1 MKKINN
7 IEFESLLLNEEF
19 IRLINEKFGE
29 SNHVIADLCLK
40 NADKAESILLVTQL
54 VQLYHADQ
62 LDFDDAEI
70 TRMWQNIIRISE
82 TRKPQRIFRFYR
94 VWSIAASFAL
104 LLSLVFYLYI
114 YSSNHSIRKYAAEKV
129 VVSDDARIIISD
141 GSEYR
146 LKSNDSHIRYDAD
159 GKEIVIEWNNDQ
171 TEKVSNQPK
180 EAKAVFNQIVVP
192 FGRRHSITLS
202 DGTVV
207 QLNSGSKLV
216 FPAKFAG
223 AHREVFLKGEGYF
236 EVSKDASKPFIVNTD
251 FINVKVL
258 GTHFNISA
266 YENEK
271 SAVAVLVEGSVE
283 VYKDKF
289 LNNNHSKIVPG
300 QACFFTGNDSELH
313 IQDVNVNEYI
323 SWKDGY
329 YLLSDQPFG
338 NIIKKIEKYYNKSVS
353 MGDNELANR
362 IISGKLVLAAQLEG
376 TMDFLAKATKCRY
389 ALKEDGTYIFAKDIN
404 SSY

>member
-19 IRLINEKFGE
+19 IRLVNEKSAE
-29 SNHVIADLCLK
+29 SEKIIADLCLE
-40 NADKAESILLVTQL
+40 NPDKAESILMAAKL
-54 VQLYHADQ
+54 VQRYQSEQLYV
-62 LDFDDAEI
+62 DDSEI
-70 TRMWQNIIRISE
+70 TRMWQNIIKKSE
-82 TRKPQRIFRFYR
+82 ARKPKRIFKLSPVWR
-94 VWSIAASFAL
+94 VAASVAVIFS
-104 LLSLVFYLYI
+104 LSIYFYEYTH
-114 YSSNHSIRKYAAEKV
+114 NHSIRKFAEEKV
-129 VVSDDARIIISD
+129 AVSDDARIIISD
-141 GSEYR
+141 GSEYM

-159 GKEIVIEWNNDQ
+159 GKEIVIEENNNQ
-171 TEKVSNQPK
+171 TEKVSNSQEDTK
-180 EAKAVFNQIVVP
+180 EVYNQIVVP

-216 FPAKFAG
+216 FPATFAD
-223 AHREVFLKGEGYF
+223 AKREVFLKGEGYF
-236 EVSKDASKPFIVNTD
+236 EVAKDASKPFIVNTD
-251 FINVKVL
+251 FLNVKVL

-266 YENEK
+266 YENEN
-271 SAVAVLVEGSVE
+271 SAIAVLVEGSVE

-289 LNNNHSKIVPG
+289 FKNDHLKIIPG
-300 QACFFTGNDSELH
+300 QACFFTGKDSELS
-313 IQDVNVNEYI
+313 IQDVDVNEYI

-353 MGDNELANR
+353 IGDNELANR

>member
-1 MKKINN
+1 MKKIKN

-19 IRLINEKFGE
+19 IRMANEQSGE
-29 SNHVIADLCLK
+29 SDQMITDLCLE
-40 NADKAESILLVTQL
+40 NPDKAESILLAAQL
-54 VQLYHADQ
+54 VRRYQSEYWDV
-62 LDFDDAEI
+62 DGDEI
-70 TRMWQNIIRISE
+70 TRMWQNIILISE
-82 TRKPQRIFRFYR
+82 TRKPQRIFRLAS
-94 VWSIAASFAL
+94 VWSIAASVAL
-104 LLSLVFYLYI
+104 LLSLTFYFYEHNR
-114 YSSNHSIRKYAAEKV
+114 NHSIRKFAEEKV
-129 VVSDDARIIISD
+129 AVSDDARIIISD
-141 GSEYR
+141 GSEYL

-159 GKEIVIEWNNDQ
+159 GKEIVIEESNNH
-171 TEKVSNQPK
+171 TEKVNNRQE
-180 EAKAVFNQIVVP
+180 EAIAVYNQIVVP

-216 FPAKFAG
+216 FPAKFASTK
-223 AHREVFLKGEGYF
+223 REVFLKGEGYF
-236 EVSKDASKPFIVNTD
+236 EVSKDASKTFIVNTD

-283 VYKDKF
+283 VYKDNF
-289 LNNNHSKIVPG
+289 LQNDRSKIKPG
-300 QACFFTGNDSELH
+300 QACFFTGKDSELS
-313 IQDVNVNEYI
+313 IQDVDVNEYI

-362 IISGKLVLAAQLEG
+362 IISGKLVLAARLED
-376 TMDFLAKATKCRY
+376 TLDFLAKTTKCRY
-389 ALKEDGTYIFAKDIN
+389 EQKEDGTYIFAKN
-404 SSY
+404 NKFNY